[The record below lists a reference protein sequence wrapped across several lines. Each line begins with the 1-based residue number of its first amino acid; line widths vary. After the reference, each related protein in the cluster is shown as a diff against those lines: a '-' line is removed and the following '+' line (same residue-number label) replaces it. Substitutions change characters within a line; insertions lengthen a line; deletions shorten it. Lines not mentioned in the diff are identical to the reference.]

1 MKRYLCSIFIWI
13 RKRSSHTKINRFLEK
28 KIAQLDGGFYYS
40 LKIRDLYKELHG
52 LSIGYG
58 TYGGCWNNSAMW
70 WSNIVIGNY
79 CSFAGQVSLFPCDH
93 PTDLF
98 TTHPITYDTYSSG
111 AEKQRHFGTEKPSLH
126 IGHGVWF
133 GSNSVV
139 LSGCKIIG
147 NGAIIGAGSVVTHDV
162 PPYAI
167 VVGNPAKILRYRL
180 SEEEIKKVEATQWW
194 QLDKNE
200 LNNKMDEFLTL
211 TQHHEK

>member
-1 MKRYLCSIFIWI
+1 MKKLICNFFVWLRYHSSNPKLCRW
-13 RKRSSHTKINRFLEK
+13 LEK
-28 KIAQLDGGFYYS
+28 KIAKLDGSFYYS
-40 LKIRDLYKELHG
+40 KVIRELYKELHG

-70 WSNIVIGNY
+70 WSNIEIGNY

-93 PTDLF
+93 PMGLF
-98 TTHPITYDTYSSG
+98 TTHPITYDTYVAG
-111 AEKQRHFGTEKPSLH
+111 ASKQREFGKKPSIK

-139 LSGCKIIG
+139 LSGCKMIG
-147 NGAIIGAGSVVTHDV
+147 NGAVIGAGSVVTHDV

-180 SEEEIKKVEATQWW
+180 TPEQIEKVEASKWW
-194 QLDKNE
+194 EYDKDE
-200 LNNKMDEFLTL
+200 LNERMEELLTL
-211 TQHHEK
+211 TNEDKS